1 MDFDVTPSLNQQ
13 LARTRRY
20 AEILTDFARV
30 APDTSDIDHLLQLA
44 CVQAARGIGI
54 SHSKMLRYRPE
65 AGDLLMV
72 AGVGWKPGVVG
83 HTSLG
88 SDVASLPGRAFQT
101 GQAVIVEDTQNNPEF
116 RYPPVLRE
124 HNIASALNV
133 PIVNGGVIW
142 GVAEVDSETPRHFG
156 ADDVQ
161 FLCGLGNILGLALQA
176 RMRLQRVTEAE
187 ATTALALAQERTLLE
202 ELRHRSRN
210 DLQLILSML
219 ILQRRKQTDEQA
231 KRGFS
236 HIMDRVTAIGFAHDQ
251 LTPGGGAL
259 KVELADYLQTLCGNL
274 RKRRENVEVKT
285 SLVAC
290 EMPHERAV
298 PLGLIV
304 NELATNALKHA
315 FPESRSGTISVNFE
329 TTPEGEGVLQVC
341 DDGVGMGPPRLGSSG
356 TELVKRLVQQVGG
369 NLEQLDMVPGTGFV
383 IRFPLVT

>member
-1 MDFDVTPSLNQQ
+1 MGFDVTPSLNHP

-20 AEILTDFARV
+20 AEILTDFAHV
-30 APDTSDIDHLLQLA
+30 APDTSDTDHLLQLT

-54 SHSKMLRYRPE
+54 SHSKVLRYRPE

-83 HTSLG
+83 STSLG
-88 SDVASLPGRAFQT
+88 TDVASLPGRAFQT

-124 HNIASALNV
+124 HGIASALNV

-161 FLCGLGNILGLALQA
+161 FLCGLANILGLALQA
-176 RMRLQRVTEAE
+176 RMRLQRATEAE
-187 ATTALALAQERTLLE
+187 ATTALALIQERTLLE

-236 HIMDRVTAIGFAHDQ
+236 HIMDRVTAIGLAHDQ
-251 LTPGGGAL
+251 LTPGGGPL
-259 KVELADYLQTLCGNL
+259 KVELADYLQALCGNL
-274 RKRRENVEVKT
+274 RQRRENVEIKT
-285 SLVAC
+285 SLVPS

-315 FPESRSGTISVNFE
+315 FSESRSGTINVSFE
-329 TTPEGEGVLQVC
+329 TTPKGEGVLQVC
-341 DDGVGMGPPRLGSSG
+341 DDGAGMGPPRPGSSG

-369 NLEQLDMVPGTGFV
+369 NLEQLDMEPG
-383 IRFPLVT
+383 